1 MCQTVVEMQAYHPFV
16 HNEEVLL
23 LFIYLFIYLFIDVF
37 IYLFDLFNY
46 LPIYSFIYLHWN
58 SYLLKHTFLQFLVN
72 IRPVSICHPLSVVF
86 AW

>member
-37 IYLFDLFNY
+37 IYLFDLFNC
-46 LPIYSFIYLHWN
+46 LPIYSFIYLH
-58 SYLLKHTFLQFLVN
+58 
-72 IRPVSICHPLSVVF
+72 
-86 AW
+86 